1 MSKII
6 KILKIPFL
14 VTLAILLVVSILL
27 LIVNIIAPPIVK
39 SYIQD
44 HDVEL
49 IGRKIS
55 IEDIDLDVFR
65 GIVVVKNAFLYEQ
78 DDSTVMASLKELY
91 ADIQMRQILS
101 SRVVADSIKLSGFRV
116 EIYQNG
122 DRFNFSDIIEHF
134 STPDSIPA
142 DTTPSTWGVILKNI
156 LIERSYIHYTDV
168 QVHSDFG
175 FTDLSLEIPIIDLA
189 DIKSKMGLHFDFM
202 NGGSLDT
209 RLLIDANK
217 SLYNLWFDLN
227 DFQLTGAHPYVRQFI
242 HSNSMTGS
250 LTTRLNLKGRTD
262 HIMDLSIGGQIGIKN
277 FELIDNEGR
286 TIAALDT
293 VGMEAANIYIKNNSA
308 ALNSLYLSGLKV
320 KYEVLGD
327 TLTNFTGLMVERSA
341 DADTAAVQTPE
352 EPEKPWTVTVK
363 KVNVANLEFTYSDVT
378 LPEPF
383 EFKVHNVFGSIDGYD
398 SRRRNT
404 ARLNAH
410 LQNKGNLKVIWDGR
424 LSDMKN
430 QKFSIGV
437 SNLPL
442 ETFTP
447 YTLEYT
453 GYPLK
458 GGTITLDDRTNIEN
472 NRINSQNHILIY
484 HPEAGE
490 KDASVNPE
498 FRVPLKTCLYLLT
511 DMNNKISVNL
521 PVTGNLDDPKFS
533 YRKFVVKAVFN
544 VLLKALASPI
554 TAIANAANGG
564 KGTDIADMLIEVNQ
578 FDFTAS
584 QYEQLDAVAELLN
597 TKPELKIKLV
607 QDINYPKA
615 YETFCL
621 FALKRDYLLS
631 NGAEKPS
638 FKDIQKVDTRSE
650 KVKMFLWD
658 KVKKSG
664 ADYHADVTKDA
675 ATIYGEPAEQLL
687 LRGVA
692 VRDSLVDS
700 YLSRMGVPDSN
711 YEVVRLAPDSIKRC
725 TGANKYHISIDLID
739 NDVESIDE
747 IDKVIDGMN

>member
-1 MSKII
+1 M
-6 KILKIPFL
+6 
-14 VTLAILLVVSILL
+14 
-27 LIVNIIAPPIVK
+27 LIVNVIAPPIVK

-49 IGRKIS
+49 IGRKIT

-262 HIMDLSIGGQIGIKN
+262 HIMDLSIGGQMGIKN

-554 TAIANAANGG
+554 TAIANAASGG
-564 KGTDIADMLIEVNQ
+564 RGNEISDMLIEVNQ
-578 FDFTAS
+578 F
-584 QYEQLDAVAELLN
+584 EL
-597 TKPELKIKLV
+597 T
-607 QDINYPKA
+607 
-615 YETFCL
+615 
-621 FALKRDYLLS
+621 
-631 NGAEKPS
+631 
-638 FKDIQKVDTRSE
+638 
-650 KVKMFLWD
+650 
-658 KVKKSG
+658 
-664 ADYHADVTKDA
+664 
-675 ATIYGEPAEQLL
+675 
-687 LRGVA
+687 
-692 VRDSLVDS
+692 
-700 YLSRMGVPDSN
+700 
-711 YEVVRLAPDSIKRC
+711 
-725 TGANKYHISIDLID
+725 
-739 NDVESIDE
+739 
-747 IDKVIDGMN
+747 

>member
-27 LIVNIIAPPIVK
+27 LIVNVIAPPIVK

-49 IGRKIS
+49 IGRKIT

-91 ADIQMRQILS
+91 ADIQMRQLLS

-725 TGANKYHISIDLID
+725 TGANKYHISVDLID

-747 IDKVIDGMN
+747 IDKAIDGMN

>member
-14 VTLAILLVVSILL
+14 VTLAILLVISILL
-27 LIVNIIAPPIVK
+27 LIVNVIAPPIVK

-49 IGRKIS
+49 IGRKIT

-410 LQNKGNLKVIWDGR
+410 LQNKGSLKVIWDGR

-437 SNLPL
+437 ANLPL

-725 TGANKYHISIDLID
+725 TGANKYHISVDLID

>member
-1 MSKII
+1 
-6 KILKIPFL
+6 
-14 VTLAILLVVSILL
+14 
-27 LIVNIIAPPIVK
+27 
-39 SYIQD
+39 
-44 HDVEL
+44 
-49 IGRKIS
+49 
-55 IEDIDLDVFR
+55 
-65 GIVVVKNAFLYEQ
+65 
-78 DDSTVMASLKELY
+78 
-91 ADIQMRQILS
+91 
-101 SRVVADSIKLSGFRV
+101 
-116 EIYQNG
+116 EI
-122 DRFNFSDIIEHF
+122 R
-134 STPDSIPA
+134 
-142 DTTPSTWGVILKNI
+142 
-156 LIERSYIHYTDV
+156 
-168 QVHSDFG
+168 
-175 FTDLSLEIPIIDLA
+175 
-189 DIKSKMGLHFDFM
+189 
-202 NGGSLDT
+202 
-209 RLLIDANK
+209 
-217 SLYNLWFDLN
+217 
-227 DFQLTGAHPYVRQFI
+227 
-242 HSNSMTGS
+242 
-250 LTTRLNLKGRTD
+250 
-262 HIMDLSIGGQIGIKN
+262 IGGHIVINN

-293 VGMEAANIYIKNNSA
+293 VGMEASNIYIKNNTA

-327 TLTNFTGLMVERSA
+327 TLTNFTGLMVDRSA
-341 DADTAAVQTPE
+341 DADTTAVQTPE
-352 EPEKPWTVTVK
+352 EPEEPWTVTVK

-437 SNLPL
+437 ANLPL

-490 KDASVNPE
+490 KDASVHPE

-564 KGTDIADMLIEVNQ
+564 KGTDISDMLIEVNQ
-578 FDFTAS
+578 FELTAN
-584 QYEQLDAVAELLN
+584 QYEQLDAVAEVLN

-621 FALKRDYLLS
+621 FALKRDYLVS
-631 NGAEKPS
+631 NGVEKPS
-638 FKDIQKVDTRSE
+638 FKDIQKVDIRSE

-664 ADYHADVTKDA
+664 ADYHADVAQDA
-675 ATIYGEPAEQLL
+675 ATIYGEPAERLL

-700 YLSRMGVPDSN
+700 YLSRMGVPDTN
-711 YEVVRLAPDSIKRC
+711 YEVVRLAPDSVKRS
-725 TGANKYHISIDLID
+725 TGANKYHISVDLID

>member
-6 KILKIPFL
+6 KILRIPFL
-14 VTLAILLVVSILL
+14 VTLAILLVISILL

-49 IGRKIS
+49 IGRKIT

-91 ADIQMRQILS
+91 ADVQMRQILS

-262 HIMDLSIGGQIGIKN
+262 HIMDLSIGGQIGIRN

-578 FDFTAS
+578 FELTAS

-725 TGANKYHISIDLID
+725 TGANKYHISVDLID

-747 IDKVIDGMN
+747 IDKAIDEMN

>member
-14 VTLAILLVVSILL
+14 VTLAILLVISILL
-27 LIVNIIAPPIVK
+27 LIVNIISPPIVK

-49 IGRKIS
+49 IGRKIT

-91 ADIQMRQILS
+91 ADIQMRQLLS

-341 DADTAAVQTPE
+341 DVDTAAVQTPE

-383 EFKVHNVFGSIDGYD
+383 EFKVHNVFGSIDSYD

-597 TKPELKIKLV
+597 TKPELKIKFV

-725 TGANKYHISIDLID
+725 TGANKYHISVDLID

-747 IDKVIDGMN
+747 IDKAIDGMN

>member
-341 DADTAAVQTPE
+341 DADTVAVQTPE

-383 EFKVHNVFGSIDGYD
+383 EFKVHNVFGSIDSYD

-725 TGANKYHISIDLID
+725 TGANKYHISVDLID

-747 IDKVIDGMN
+747 IDKAIDGMN

>member
-1 MSKII
+1 MSKIFN
-6 KILKIPFL
+6 ILKKPLFI
-14 VTLAILLVVSILL
+14 TLAVLLVISILL

-44 HDVEL
+44 HDKEL
-49 IGRKIS
+49 IGRKIT

-91 ADIQMRQILS
+91 ADIQMRQLLS

-116 EIYQNG
+116 EILQDG
-122 DRFNFSDIIEHF
+122 DRFNFSDIVERF
-134 STPDSIPA
+134 STPDSVPA
-142 DTTPSTWGVILKNI
+142 DTTPSAWGVILKNI

-725 TGANKYHISIDLID
+725 TGANKYRISIDLID

>member
-687 LRGVA
+687 LHGVA

-725 TGANKYHISIDLID
+725 TGANKYHISVDLID

-747 IDKVIDGMN
+747 IGKAIDEMN

>member
-1 MSKII
+1 MLKFI
-6 KILKIPFL
+6 KILKPPFL
-14 VTLAILLVVSILL
+14 IILAVLLVVSILL
-27 LIVNIIAPPIVK
+27 LIVNVIAPPIAK

-44 HDVEL
+44 HDAEL
-49 IGRKIS
+49 IGRKIT
-55 IEDIDLDVFR
+55 IEDIDVDVFR
-65 GIVVVKNAFLYEQ
+65 GILVVKNAFLYEQ

-91 ADIQMRQILS
+91 ADIQMRQLLS
-101 SRVVADSIKLSGFRV
+101 RRVVADSIKLTGFRV
-116 EIYQNG
+116 EILQNG
-122 DRFNFSDIIEHF
+122 DRFNFSDIVERF
-134 STPDSIPA
+134 STSDSVPA
-142 DTTPSTWGVILKNI
+142 DTTPSAWGVILKNI

-168 QVHSDFG
+168 QVRSEFG
-175 FTDLSLEIPIIDLA
+175 FTDLSLAIPIIDLT

-209 RLLIDANK
+209 RLIIDANK
-217 SLYNLWFDLN
+217 KLYNLWFDLT

-262 HIMDLSIGGQIGIKN
+262 HILDLSIGGQIGIRN
-277 FELIDNEGR
+277 FELVDNENR

-293 VGMEAANIYIKNNSA
+293 VGMEAANIYVKNNTAS
-308 ALNSLYLSGLKV
+308 LNSLYLSGLKV

-327 TLTNFTGLMVERSA
+327 TITNFSGLMVERSA
-341 DADTAAVQTPE
+341 DADTTAVKTADE
-352 EPEKPWTVTVK
+352 AEKPWIVTAK
-363 KVNVANLEFTYSDVT
+363 KVSVANLEFTYSDAT

-383 EFKVHNVFGSIDGYD
+383 EFRVHNIFGSIDGYD

-453 GYPLK
+453 GYPLT
-458 GGTITLDDRTNIEN
+458 GGTITLDDRTTIEN
-472 NRINSQNHILIY
+472 NRISSQNHILIY

-490 KDASVNPE
+490 KDASVHPE

-554 TAIANAANGG
+554 TAIANAASGG
-564 KGTDIADMLIEVNQ
+564 RGNDISDMLIEVNQ
-578 FDFTAS
+578 FELTAG
-584 QYEQLDAVAELLN
+584 QYEQLDAVAELLKS
-597 TKPELKIKLV
+597 KPELKIKFA
-607 QDINYPKA
+607 QSINYPKA

-621 FALKRDYLLS
+621 FALKHDYLVS
-631 NGAEKPS
+631 TGVQKPS
-638 FKDIQKVDTRSE
+638 IKDIQRLDANSE

-664 ADYHADVTKDA
+664 ADYHADVAQDA
-675 ATIYGEPAEQLL
+675 ATIYGEPAERLL

-711 YEVVRLAPDSIKRC
+711 YDVLRLAPDSVKHSM
-725 TGANKYHISIDLID
+725 GANKYRISIDLID

-747 IDKVIDGMN
+747 IDKVIDEMK

>member
-27 LIVNIIAPPIVK
+27 LIVNVIAPPIVK

-49 IGRKIS
+49 IGRKIT

-91 ADIQMRQILS
+91 ADVQMRQILS

-308 ALNSLYLSGLKV
+308 ALNFLYLSGLKV

-615 YETFCL
+615 YEAFCL

-638 FKDIQKVDTRSE
+638 FKDIHKVDTRSE

-725 TGANKYHISIDLID
+725 TGANKYHISVDLID

-747 IDKVIDGMN
+747 IDKAIDEMN

>member
-1 MSKII
+1 M
-6 KILKIPFL
+6 
-14 VTLAILLVVSILL
+14 
-27 LIVNIIAPPIVK
+27 LIVNVIAPPIVK

-49 IGRKIS
+49 IGRKIT

-91 ADIQMRQILS
+91 ADIQMHQILS

-453 GYPLK
+453 GYPLT
-458 GGTITLDDRTNIEN
+458 GGTITLDDRTTIEN
-472 NRINSQNHILIY
+472 NRISSQNHILIY
-484 HPEAGE
+484 
-490 KDASVNPE
+490 
-498 FRVPLKTCLYLLT
+498 
-511 DMNNKISVNL
+511 
-521 PVTGNLDDPKFS
+521 
-533 YRKFVVKAVFN
+533 
-544 VLLKALASPI
+544 
-554 TAIANAANGG
+554 
-564 KGTDIADMLIEVNQ
+564 
-578 FDFTAS
+578 
-584 QYEQLDAVAELLN
+584 
-597 TKPELKIKLV
+597 
-607 QDINYPKA
+607 
-615 YETFCL
+615 
-621 FALKRDYLLS
+621 
-631 NGAEKPS
+631 
-638 FKDIQKVDTRSE
+638 
-650 KVKMFLWD
+650 
-658 KVKKSG
+658 
-664 ADYHADVTKDA
+664 
-675 ATIYGEPAEQLL
+675 
-687 LRGVA
+687 
-692 VRDSLVDS
+692 
-700 YLSRMGVPDSN
+700 
-711 YEVVRLAPDSIKRC
+711 
-725 TGANKYHISIDLID
+725 
-739 NDVESIDE
+739 
-747 IDKVIDGMN
+747 

>member
-27 LIVNIIAPPIVK
+27 LIVNVIAPPIVK

-49 IGRKIS
+49 IGRKIT

-638 FKDIQKVDTRSE
+638 FKDIHKVDTRSE

-725 TGANKYHISIDLID
+725 TGANKYHISVDLID

-747 IDKVIDGMN
+747 IDKAIDGMN